1 MLDAETKWRSRS
13 EARRTTNEVLE
24 PSAFVASQRT
34 RRFGFGYAIAVI
46 STCLAV
52 VAAVAS
58 YDSGDKSLPA
68 DHCGVQFFQVNPGS
82 SVTASSVASAC
93 SQIVDTR
100 RLEDSVAAVDF
111 FVARGAASVTVT
123 EFSLERLAA
132 TLSA

>member
-1 MLDAETKWRSRS
+1 M
-13 EARRTTNEVLE
+13 
-24 PSAFVASQRT
+24 
-34 RRFGFGYAIAVI
+34 
-46 STCLAV
+46 
-52 VAAVAS
+52 
-58 YDSGDKSLPA
+58 
-68 DHCGVQFFQVNPGS
+68 NPGS
-82 SVTASSVASAC
+82 SVTGSSVASAC